1 MASRKSETKAS
12 SKPKYNPAT
21 ESVMNAI
28 QVGVIRDLAA
38 VSSTYRDL
46 QDRLRPHGHN
56 VTEDGVLFD
65 DETLDTEALDKLV
78 ASIA

>member
-1 MASRKSETKAS
+1 MARKSETKAT
-12 SKPKYNPAT
+12 SKHNPAT
-21 ESVMNAI
+21 ESVMAAI

-65 DETLDTEALDKLV
+65 DETLDTDALDKLV
-78 ASIA
+78 AGID

>member
-1 MASRKSETKAS
+1 MARKSETKAS

-28 QVGVIRDLAA
+28 HVGVIRDLAS
-38 VSSTYRDL
+38 VSTTYRDL
-46 QDRLRPHGHN
+46 QDRLRPHGHKM
-56 VTEDGVLFD
+56 TEDGVLFD
-65 DETLDTEALDKLV
+65 DETLDTDALDELV

>member
-1 MASRKSETKAS
+1 MASRKSETKTT
-12 SKPKYNPAT
+12 SKPKHNPAT
-21 ESVMNAI
+21 ESVMAAI

-38 VSSTYRDL
+38 VSTTYRDL

-65 DETLDTEALDKLV
+65 DETLDTEVLDELV

>member
-1 MASRKSETKAS
+1 MARKSETKATS
-12 SKPKYNPAT
+12 KYNPAT
-21 ESVMNAI
+21 DSVMNAI

-38 VSSTYRDL
+38 VSTSYRDL

-65 DETLDTEALDKLV
+65 DETLDTVALDELV